1 MKKIILGF
9 SLLLFACQEKEKP
22 KIALSEELQ
31 KALHSIQ
38 VMDGFEVELVA
49 AEPLLGDP
57 VAMEIDEDGNW
68 YVEKDGKFFMVETP
82 RPPMSR

>member
-49 AEPLLGDP
+49 AEPLLAIP
-57 VAMEIDEDGNW
+57 WRWKLTKMEIGMWRRCLDILW
-68 YVEKDGKFFMVETP
+68 I
-82 RPPMSR
+82 